1 MTRSLVLWV
10 WMSLAGLGPVQASE
24 RPDWQVLER
33 NVLAQPGPAAQ
44 VLRAWA
50 MRLPVGSE
58 EHDAI
63 QALMGSAQLRLG
75 DEAGLSHT
83 LDTLRQGGK
92 LAQALGDCLQ
102 GEHLYV
108 QGDAEQAERWLKRA
122 MAGWPDAELKTAIPR
137 LRCVEWLARV
147 KTERHQFIEAAK
159 LYRRAIGD
167 GKALSLWR
175 QSLLLSG
182 LAQTLLYVGQWEQAQ
197 RLNTEAAGLLDQMPD
212 ALAQS
217 EVSRVESLLYAMVP
231 TRADEERSLQAME
244 DAVGQARLAD
254 VVAQEVRTLAE
265 LAGKYVQRGDAVRGQ
280 QLASQ
285 ALELAQ
291 RERAP
296 YLIDL
301 AQGYLGL
308 SLVVMNRQ
316 DEGLRLMQG
325 VLDRLQNAGRLTP
338 MLELLKQQAWAL
350 ERVKASEL
358 ALRAHR
364 QARALT
370 TEMTLNEQQSQ
381 LLALQAELDAAQIEH
396 DRRELEAQRQLN
408 AQALQG
414 RQLQVRV
421 WSAGLIIL
429 LLLLPLMW
437 RWYARSRAAQ
447 RALAVIT
454 SQLQHQSLTDALTG
468 LPNRRHWHQHVAN
481 QPQASGGL
489 CLIDLDFFKH
499 INDRHGHAVGDE
511 VLVAVAQRLQ
521 ALLPP
526 PHTVVR
532 WGGEEFLI
540 HIVDT
545 DAERMRVWV
554 NRLLEILSRKPVS
567 TQAGPLHITG
577 SLGWGVFPVAPHG
590 VTVPW
595 DTALAWVDA
604 LMYHAKQQG
613 RHRAWGLWS
622 SQSTDVEAIAA
633 GVNDPGQTPMAE
645 GLRLVEQRGPG
656 AVQ

>member
-1 MTRSLVLWV
+1 MTRRLVLGVWASLVWL
-10 WMSLAGLGPVQASE
+10 SPAQAE
-24 RPDWQVLER
+24 DLPDWQVLER
-33 NVLAQPGPAAQ
+33 HVLVQPGPAVQ

-50 MRLPVGSE
+50 TRLPAGTE
-58 EHDAI
+58 GHDAV
-63 QALMGSAQLRLG
+63 QALTGSALLRLG
-75 DEAGLSHT
+75 DEAGLEQT
-83 LDTLRQGGK
+83 LKTLRQGGR
-92 LAQALGDCLQ
+92 LARALGDCLQ
-102 GEHLYV
+102 GERLYV
-108 QGDAEQAERWLKRA
+108 NGDAEQAETWLKQA
-122 MAGWPDAELKTAIPR
+122 MAQWPEAALRTDIPR

-147 KTERHQFIEAAK
+147 KTERHQFIEAAD
-159 LYRRAIGD
+159 LYRRAID
-167 GKALSLWR
+167 DSKALSLWR

-182 LAQTLLYVGQWEQAQ
+182 LAQTLLHVGQWEQAQ
-197 RLNTEAAGLLDQMPD
+197 RLTTEAAGMLDRMPD

-217 EVSRVESLLYAMVP
+217 EVSRVEALLYVMVP
-231 TRADEERSLQAME
+231 ARADEGRSLQAME

-265 LAGKYVQRGDAVRGQ
+265 LAGKHVQRGDAVRGQ
-280 QLASQ
+280 QLAAQ

-308 SLVVMNRQ
+308 SLVAMHRQ
-316 DEGLRLMQG
+316 DEGLRLMHG
-325 VLDRLQNAGRLTP
+325 VLERLQHAGRLTP
-338 MLELLKQQAWAL
+338 MLELLKQQAGVL
-350 ERVKASEL
+350 EHVKAPEL
-358 ALRAHR
+358 ALKAHR
-364 QARALT
+364 WAQALAF
-370 TEMTLNEQQSQ
+370 EMTLNEQQAQ
-381 LLALQAELDAAQIEH
+381 LLALQAELDSAQIEH
-396 DRRELEAQRQLN
+396 ERRELEARRQLN
-408 AQALQG
+408 IQALQG

-421 WSAGLIIL
+421 WSVGLVIL

-447 RALAVIT
+447 RALALIT

-468 LPNRRHWHQHVAN
+468 LPNRRHWHQHVAQ

-499 INDRHGHAVGDE
+499 INDRYGHAVGDE
-511 VLVAVAQRLQ
+511 VLIAVAQRLQ

-540 HIVDT
+540 RIVDT
-545 DAERMRVWV
+545 NPERMQTQVQRVLDV
-554 NRLLEILSRKPVS
+554 LSHAPVS
-567 TQAGPLHITG
+567 TQAGPLRITG
-577 SLGWGVFPVAPHG
+577 SLGWSVFPVPPHA
-590 VTVPW
+590 VEVPW

-613 RHRAWGLWS
+613 RHRAWGLLGS
-622 SQSTDVEAIAA
+622 RSTDMTALAA
-633 GVNDPGQTPMAE
+633 GVNDPSQAQHKGVLQF
-645 GLRLVEQRGPG
+645 VEQLGPG
-656 AVQ
+656 VGR